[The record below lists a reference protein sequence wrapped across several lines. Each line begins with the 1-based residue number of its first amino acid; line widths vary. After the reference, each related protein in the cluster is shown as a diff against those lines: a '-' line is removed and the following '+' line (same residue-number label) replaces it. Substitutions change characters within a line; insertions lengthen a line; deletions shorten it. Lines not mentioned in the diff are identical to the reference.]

1 MFRKPTRRPSY
12 CLCLCRLSMDYSGS
26 GSRWQGFF
34 LPLEGHISRWYI
46 SGTANWVII
55 FFCLSTNWGS
65 KVCEV
70 HVPFC
75 EGLKHQHHPKGGPQ
89 TRQIFRQLIVT
100 NIPPVG
106 QSPQKVVKSKGI
118 RAPKWPKHLGV

>member
-1 MFRKPTRRPSY
+1 M
-12 CLCLCRLSMDYSGS
+12 
-26 GSRWQGFF
+26 
-34 LPLEGHISRWYI
+34 

-75 EGLKHQHHPKGGPQ
+75 EGLKHQHRPKGGPQ
-89 TRQIFRQLIVT
+89 TRQISRQLIVT